1 MDPETYET
9 ITLQTELI
17 ESSKGFLVEN
27 LKVNVLSVQG
37 KPVQVELPSIVEMR
51 VTESAEGI
59 RGDSANNVQKP
70 ATLETGKIINVPLFI
85 KEGELIKVS
94 TADGTYMGRA

>member
-1 MDPETYET
+1 
-9 ITLQTELI
+9 
-17 ESSKGFLVEN
+17 VV
-27 LKVNVLSVQG
+27 LKVV
-37 KPVQVELPSIVEMR
+37 
-51 VTESAEGI
+51 ESAEGI

-94 TADGTYMGRA
+94 TVDGTYMSRA